1 MISLLDKAYNNHLN
15 FVVALDGPS
24 ASGKGHIGSLIA
36 EEFSQTYVSSSIVYR
51 GLAYICLQ
59 EKIAADDEI
68 KIIEL
73 SQNADIISRTKDVD
87 LNVEIIGEFA
97 SKISI
102 LPQVRENLGFYLKK
116 LIQTTPRII
125 MEGRDIGTVIAP
137 NADLKIFITA
147 YAEVRATRRYKQLL
161 WSGKDCILSDVL
173 DLLKSRDE
181 RDISRKVAP
190 LVPATDACI
199 IDTTNLTPDQ
209 VVQKVKDIVSKSS

>member
-1 MISLLDKAYNNHLN
+1 MSLLDKAYDNNLN

-36 EEFSQTYVSSSIVYR
+36 EEFSLTYVSSSIVYR

-59 EKIAADDEI
+59 EKVAVDDEI

-87 LNVEIIGEFA
+87 LNVETIGEFA
-97 SKISI
+97 SKISV
-102 LPQVRENLGFYLKK
+102 LPQVRQNLGFYLKK
-116 LIQTTPRII
+116 LIQTTHRII
-125 MEGRDIGTVIAP
+125 MEGRDIGTVVAP

-147 YAEVRATRRYKQLL
+147 SAEVRAIRRYKQLL

-173 DLLKSRDE
+173 DLLRSRDE

-190 LVPATDACI
+190 LVPASEACV
-199 IDTTNLTPDQ
+199 IDTTNLTPHQ
-209 VVQKVKDIVSKSS
+209 VVQKIKDIVSKPL

>member
-1 MISLLDKAYNNHLN
+1 MSLLDKAYNNHLN

-36 EEFSQTYVSSSIVYR
+36 EEFSLTYVSSGIVYR

-59 EKIAADDEI
+59 EKLATDDKI

-209 VVQKVKDIVSKSS
+209 VVQKVKDIVSKSL